1 MKKIFAAILAIAML
15 VLSVAAIAERNN
27 AASGSV
33 PSAQMQGGPRQGR
46 GPMGQSSHGRQNGQ
60 ALRGERPAAL
70 PEMNG
75 QTPGSDKPADLP
87 ETNGQVPGSD
97 MPAYLPEM
105 NGQAPGSDMPAGLPE
120 MSGQASGSD
129 KPADLPEMNGQASGS
144 DKPAGLPE
152 MSSQAPGRIDF
163 DAMVS
168 KGIISE
174 KTCNQ
179 IKAYMEEHKPADLPE
194 MNGGKPAGLPEAD
207 GQAPLGE
214 APADLPEMNGEEP
227 AEGEA
232 PATGGLLSD
241 LLKDGIITQ
250 SEYEALA
257 AAQ

>member
-87 ETNGQVPGSD
+87 E
-97 MPAYLPEM
+97 M
-105 NGQAPGSDMPAGLPE
+105 NG
-120 MSGQASGSD
+120 
-129 KPADLPEMNGQASGS
+129 
-144 DKPAGLPE
+144 
-152 MSSQAPGRIDF
+152 QAPGRIDF